1 MSFSGY
7 GPQAKAMMFATI
19 LQGVGGSFF
28 WFLFT
33 LYLGELM
40 YSPGAIG
47 IILMIMGFTS
57 TLPLLPAGYLG
68 DRFGRKIMIVTGL
81 TMTVISPF
89 IVIFGQGFLFL
100 CIGAT
105 LWGLGGSFYGPAF
118 LALMSEKVTERR
130 RKYLFSLQSF
140 GGMISGACTILIA
153 GFTPR
158 FLSGILDIS
167 ILDGYKTTFA
177 IAAFFLLLEYPI
189 VMSLDEKKK
198 EKLVLRVFAK
208 GCQGPKQKTKRS
220 PPPIPWK
227 TIVLLCLPMAL
238 LGIGAGL
245 IVPFFQLYFVW
256 RFNTPV
262 EILGIL
268 FSITQFFWGISY
280 LIMPYV
286 SDRIGSVK
294 AISIVQTLAIVALI
308 GIPISPSFHFVAMM
322 YIIRMVSMNSAWPI
336 LQSYSIGRV
345 PKEHS
350 SFTLSATNFSFNVP
364 KGLTPGIG
372 GYIYEY
378 NLELPFFICA
388 AFYIVATILFFVSF
402 RGSDDL
408 GSSNEDDDEGEQ
420 AVRSEDE

>member
-1 MSFSGY
+1 
-7 GPQAKAMMFATI
+7 
-19 LQGVGGSFF
+19 
-28 WFLFT
+28 
-33 LYLGELM
+33 
-40 YSPGAIG
+40 
-47 IILMIMGFTS
+47 
-57 TLPLLPAGYLG
+57 
-68 DRFGRKIMIVTGL
+68 
-81 TMTVISPF
+81 
-89 IVIFGQGFLFL
+89 
-100 CIGAT
+100 
-105 LWGLGGSFYGPAF
+105 
-118 LALMSEKVTERR
+118 
-130 RKYLFSLQSF
+130 
-140 GGMISGACTILIA
+140 MISGACTILIA

-158 FLSGILDIS
+158 FLSDILDLS

-189 VMSLDEKKK
+189 VMSLDEKRK

-208 GCQGPKQKTKRS
+208 GCQGPDNGPKKA
-220 PPPIPWK
+220 PPPIPW
-227 TIVLLCLPMAL
+227 TTLVLLCLPMIL

-262 EILGIL
+262 EILGVL

-294 AISIVQTLAIVALI
+294 AISIVQTFAIVALI

-336 LQSYSIGRV
+336 LQSYSIGQV

-388 AFYIVATILFFVSF
+388 GFYIIATILFFFSF
-402 RGSDDL
+402 RGRDDL
-408 GSSNEDDDEGEQ
+408 GSSKDDDEDIRHIGK
-420 AVRSEDE
+420 SEDE